1 MFIYFDPLIPE
12 VESTHGNKWG
22 EGEESWRAFGQ
33 GGTSFAK
40 SKDLF
45 QNCYRNSLAL
55 RRQSS
60 QLSSS
65 KQLGAWH
72 GIVWNVAEGWL
83 CLNSWRIW
91 NIFLSVGVPM
101 VVSHAI
107 SLIKNL
113 WRYLYFG
120 YTLLYFLGGGY
131 VLYYGGKMEQD
142 SGAFPEQTT
151 SPISSSF
158 PLLIKELLP
167 KNKFNHRNEKMKKWR
182 KTAKQDK
189 IIIV

>member
-1 MFIYFDPLIPE
+1 MEINGGRERKADEP
-12 VESTHGNKWG
+12 SGK
-22 EGEESWRAFGQ
+22 EEPHLQSLKIF
-33 GGTSFAK
+33 
-40 SKDLF
+40 SKTVTEILWHSGD
-45 QNCYRNSLAL
+45 SLHN
-55 RRQSS
+55 
-60 QLSSS
+60 LSSS
-65 KQLGAWH
+65 KQLGAWR

-107 SLIKNL
+107 SLIRNL

-167 KNKFNHRNEKMKKWR
+167 KNKFNHRNEKMQKWR